1 MIANIPNPPPACCE
15 HAERCAELAAYVE
28 ELRRALLVLAGKA
41 FDLPG
46 AGTSGARLRAVP

>member
-1 MIANIPNPPPACCE
+1 MQTVPNPSLHCCE

-41 FDLPG
+41 FDPLPG
-46 AGTSGARLRAVP
+46 DPASGARLRAVS

>member
-1 MIANIPNPPPACCE
+1 MVIIAEPSPVCCE

-41 FDLPG
+41 FDPLPG
-46 AGTSGARLRAVP
+46 DPTSGARLRAVS

>member
-1 MIANIPNPPPACCE
+1 MQTVPNPSLHCCE

-46 AGTSGARLRAVP
+46 TGTSGARLRAVP